1 MSRPIAIH
9 GARLVDPASGR
20 DETGDVIVID
30 GRIADLGPG
39 LVAGGVPDG
48 TERIDAAGSVCA
60 PGLVDMRIHGRE
72 PGAEHMET
80 LGTAAAAAAAGG
92 VTTVVCLPD
101 THPTIDDVALVEF
114 IKRRRREIDLVNIHT
129 YAAVTKGLDGVEL
142 TEMGLLSEAG
152 AVAFTDGDRAISDAL
167 VMRRALAYAATF
179 DRLVVH
185 VPQESSLSADG
196 DMNEGEM
203 ATRLGLAGIPAV
215 AELIMLERD
224 LRLVELT
231 GARYHASKISTA
243 AAVEAIRAAKR
254 RGLPVTCDTSV
265 PYFMLTEIAV
275 GEYRTFGK
283 LVPPLRREEDR
294 RAVISG
300 LADGTIDAI
309 ASDHAPLDQDSKR
322 LPFAQAMPGIVGLE
336 TLLPLT
342 LSLVHAG
349 ALGLCDAMAAVTVR
363 PAAVL
368 GLEAGRLA
376 RGARADLVLI
386 DLDAPGR
393 IDVSR
398 FRSKSKNSPFDG
410 LPVQGKLQLTLARG
424 RRVHEAPSIGEA

>member
-1 MSRPIAIH
+1 MSRPIAIF
-9 GARLVDPASGR
+9 GARLLDPDSGR
-20 DETGDVIVID
+20 DETGDVLVVD

-39 LVAGGVPDG
+39 LVAGGLPDG
-48 TERIDAAGSVCA
+48 TERIDGAGALCI
-60 PGLVDMRIHGRE
+60 PGLVDIRVHGRE

-92 VTTVVCLPD
+92 VTTMVCLPD
-101 THPTIDDVALVEF
+101 TQPAIDDVALVEF
-114 IKRRRREIDLVNIHT
+114 IKRRRREIDLVTIHT
-129 YAAVTKGLDGVEL
+129 YAAVTKGLGGGEL

-152 AVAFTDGDRAISDAL
+152 AVAFTDGDRAIADAL

-179 DRLVVH
+179 DRVVVH
-185 VPQESSLSADG
+185 VPQEPCLSAEG

-203 ATRLGLAGIPAV
+203 ATRLGLAGIPAA

-231 GARYHASKISTA
+231 GARYHAAKISTA
-243 AAVEAIRAAKR
+243 AAVEAVRAAKR

-275 GEYRTFGK
+275 GDYRTFGK
-283 LVPPLRREEDR
+283 LVPPLRRDEDR
-294 RAVISG
+294 RAVIAG

-309 ASDHAPLDQDSKR
+309 CSDHAPLDQDSKR
-322 LPFAQAMPGIVGLE
+322 LPFAQAVPGIVGLE

-342 LSLVHAG
+342 LSLVHG
-349 ALGLCDAMAAVTVR
+349 GVLGLREAVAAVTAR
-363 PAAVL
+363 AAAVL
-368 GLEAGRLA
+368 GLDAGRLA
-376 RGARADLVLI
+376 RGARADLALL
-386 DLDAPGR
+386 DLGTPGR

-410 LPVQGKLQLTLARG
+410 LPVQGRLRMTLARG
-424 RRVHEAPSIGEA
+424 RRVHDAAAGGAA